1 MSATTKKI
9 QRTEKLTYNDG
20 SVVFVTRVGRAQLTY
35 LQELQDQLLEY
46 YVNGNLSFAALMMND
61 EAYAIMDTIFSMLP
75 TVDGKPVD
83 FSKLEDDYEQLA
95 RFFCS
100 KGVQNDGT
108 QEQLEISVLG
118 ALHHFDYGGTMGK
131 LLSAYGKKKLAE
143 QEALE
148 SQAETP
154 TQIS

>member
-1 MSATTKKI
+1 MSLTKKI

-20 SVVFVTRVGRAQLTY
+20 SVVLVTRVPRAQLSY
-35 LQELQDQLLEY
+35 LQELQEQLLEY

-100 KGVQNDGT
+100 GGVKSDGS
-108 QEQLEISVLG
+108 QDQLEVSVLSS
-118 ALHHFDYGGTMGK
+118 LHHFNYGGKMGE
-131 LLSAYGKKKLAE
+131 LLASYGKKKLAE

-148 SQAETP
+148 SQAETQ
-154 TQIS
+154 TRIS